1 MAVRHPQ
8 GRGVQLQGRGRA
20 LSPLAQ
26 QHAPAALGDYGFIGK
41 IAQLPFVQSIRL
53 YGSRAR
59 GDHSPRSDI
68 DLAVECPGAGTMDWV
83 KVMDI
88 VDEAD
93 TLLRIDCVRLDEA
106 NEPFKSQVLK
116 EGVVLY
122 G

>member
-1 MAVRHPQ
+1 
-8 GRGVQLQGRGRA
+8 
-20 LSPLAQ
+20 LSPLA
-26 QHAPAALGDYGFIGK
+26 QHAPAALGGYGFIGK
-41 IAQLPFVQSIRL
+41 IARLPFVRSIRL

-68 DLAVECPGAGTMDWV
+68 DLAVECPGAGARDWG

-122 G
+122 E